1 MTKVIYNRTAA
12 GSLYF
17 EIENHAGGEACVVIT
32 TAVNVL
38 VLLMDKYGIPP
49 YAYEEGR
56 VKYEIERSSE
66 EIGMIFEA
74 VMELIK
80 QAEEQYPGR
89 IKVY

>member
-1 MTKVIYNRTAA
+1 
-12 GSLYF
+12 
-17 EIENHAGGEACVVIT
+17 
-32 TAVNVL
+32 
-38 VLLMDKYGIPP
+38 MDKYGIPP